1 MREGTKRQAEV
12 NNVPQKQTK
21 AWGWRTVRSTGRCS
35 RAGTPCTGSRRSRG
49 SRRSGRTCDEDKSVS
64 QRPTGEKRLLGGG
77 AHWLSGSV
85 WGQAQGWQSSG
96 VPTVGSPK
104 KPGAHC
110 SHSSPWVLCRQL

>member
-1 MREGTKRQAEV
+1 M
-12 NNVPQKQTK
+12 
-21 AWGWRTVRSTGRCS
+21 
-35 RAGTPCTGSRRSRG
+35 
-49 SRRSGRTCDEDKSVS
+49 
-64 QRPTGEKRLLGGG
+64 GGG
-77 AHWLSGSV
+77 GRVGGRAHWLSGSV